1 MTMKIKDLKDGL
13 DVEIQDAIEIQIQL
27 DRTAEA
33 VDYGDWDGEVD
44 RLNQEGFVIALQH
57 VRRQL

>member
-1 MTMKIKDLKDGL
+1 MKIEDLRDWL
-13 DVEIQDAIEIQIQL
+13 DVEIQEAIEIQAQM

-33 VDYGDWDGEVD
+33 VDYGDWDLEVA
-44 RLNQEGFVIALQH
+44 RLNQEGFVSALEF

>member
-1 MTMKIKDLKDGL
+1 MKIEYLRDWL
-13 DVEIQDAIEIQIQL
+13 DVEIQEAIEIQAQL

-33 VDYGDWDGEVD
+33 VDYGDWDGEVA
-44 RLNQEGFVIALQH
+44 RLNQEGFVSALEH